1 MTDRRAYNLHSGGSE
16 AVIPVQFEVSD
27 DRFFSSLVQ
36 SQQNTSK
43 TGQVS
48 DSDSGSESNESMSN
62 NESDTERLG
71 ASEST
76 GVDKQVPSSSSGS
89 NTSSCGVVSQQEI
102 NLQILAQLGICLF
115 GVLRRFQHCTGHI
128 TTGSWKGRGNQYI

>member
-1 MTDRRAYNLHSGGSE
+1 MNDRRAYNLHSGGSE

-27 DRFFSSLVQ
+27 DRFISSLLQ

-48 DSDSGSESNESMSN
+48 DSDSGSESNDSMSN

-71 ASEST
+71 ASERVL
-76 GVDKQVPSSSSGS
+76 GLINKYQVAQVAP
-89 NTSSCGVVSQQEI
+89 TPLV
-102 NLQILAQLGICLF
+102 LQWFLSK
-115 GVLRRFQHCTGHI
+115 R
-128 TTGSWKGRGNQYI
+128 